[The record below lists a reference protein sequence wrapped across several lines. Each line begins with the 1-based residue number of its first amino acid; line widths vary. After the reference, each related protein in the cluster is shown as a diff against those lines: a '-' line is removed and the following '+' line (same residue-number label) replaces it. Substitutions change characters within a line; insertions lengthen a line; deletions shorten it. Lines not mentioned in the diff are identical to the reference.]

1 MENQFNL
8 KDKVAII
15 TGSSKGIGASMAMA
29 LAEQGVKVVVS
40 SRRQESVDQV
50 ANQIKEKGGVAIGK
64 ECHVGDYI
72 QLQEL
77 VSFTNET
84 YGGVDILINNAA
96 TNPVFGKLADM
107 TEEVFDKIMN
117 VNLKACMLLS
127 NLCYPIMSIINI
139 ASVEGIKPTF
149 GLSTYSISKAGL
161 IMLTKSQAKE
171 WGRKGIRS
179 NAICPGLIKTKF
191 SQALWS
197 DEDSLKKFVSHIPM
211 QRMAQPDEMAGLAL
225 YLASAQSS
233 YTTGGVFAADGGY
246 LIA

>member
-1 MENQFNL
+1 
-8 KDKVAII
+8 
-15 TGSSKGIGASMAMA
+15 
-29 LAEQGVKVVVS
+29 
-40 SRRQESVDQV
+40 
-50 ANQIKEKGGVAIGK
+50 
-64 ECHVGDYI
+64 
-72 QLQEL
+72 
-77 VSFTNET
+77 
-84 YGGVDILINNAA
+84 
-96 TNPVFGKLADM
+96 
-107 TEEVFDKIMN
+107 
-117 VNLKACMLLS
+117 
-127 NLCYPIMSIINI
+127 
-139 ASVEGIKPTF
+139 
-149 GLSTYSISKAGL
+149 
-161 IMLTKSQAKE
+161 MLTKSQAKE